1 MSGMDDVRDGF
12 VWRTEFGYSCSGLGA
27 TEDRVVLNMDFED
40 ALHASET
47 NYASYTLTQSGTYR
61 LDEDRV
67 ENLLGT
73 VSVQYFHGGS
83 ERWNSW
89 YTNLAFTAAH
99 NLTGV
104 QPYRGA
110 THAAPGLCLPAG
122 WGRQY

>member
-12 VWRTEFGYSCSGLGA
+12 VWRTEFGYSGSGLGA

-73 VSVQYFHGGS
+73 VSVQYFHGVS

-110 THAAPGLCLPAG
+110 TPAAPGLCLPAG
-122 WGRQY
+122 WGRA